1 MLYLYVNETYIKKP
15 TNPLKV
21 NGISYS
27 NPTDETLLS
36 LGYLPLEELE
46 CDLPQKDGYYVA
58 PKYRLE
64 EGTPR
69 NNHKGKIVN
78 EWQYIEVVEDEFA

>member
-21 NGISYS
+21 DGVSYS

-36 LGYLPLEELE
+36 LGYLPLEEKE
-46 CDLPQKDGYYVA
+46 CNLPKKEGYWI
-58 PKYRLE
+58 
-64 EGTPR
+64 TPR
-69 NNHKGKIVN
+69 YIKETDKIVK
-78 EWQYIEVVEDEFA
+78 EWQYVEVIEDEFEA

>member
-1 MLYLYVNETYIKKP
+1 MLYLYVNENYIKKP

-21 NGISYS
+21 NGVSYS

-46 CDLPQKDGYYVA
+46 CDLPEKEGYWIT
-58 PKYRLE
+58 PKYKKLSD
-64 EGTPR
+64 
-69 NNHKGKIVN
+69 KIVK
-78 EWQYIEVVEDEFA
+78 EWKYVEVVEDEFA